1 MSHNS
6 LTMAEPQGPLDTIP
20 KVNYPPILTIANYF
34 STKQMID
41 QVISEDQDY
50 VTWKLQNLRTGGTPV
65 NNQLIKYPKYKYQ
78 KSKMNQQDPDSIN
91 KVPENLIFPQ
101 DIIQQQTQNNNYE
114 NANGNEDVNEKLKQ
128 DEQFKLLVTNLDKDQ
143 TNRFEVFHRTS
154 LNKTQVKKLASTVAN
169 QTISENIRVFLQ
181 AVGKIYAGEIIELAM
196 IVKNKWL
203 TSQMCIEFDKRTKIG
218 YKLKKYLKKLTF
230 SIIDNQQYK
239 QDYQSDS
246 VPEDEPDFFF
256 DDEEVDKRE
265 TTLGNSLLQSKS
277 LQQSDHNSQDLK
289 LQLIEQY
296 NKLVLQFNKLDVS
309 IEKYNNSPLLPE
321 HIREAWRLYRLQS
334 DTLPNA
340 YWRTQGEGQG
350 SLFR

>member
-1 MSHNS
+1 MMN
-6 LTMAEPQGPLDTIP
+6 EPQGPIDTIP
-20 KVNYPPILTIANYF
+20 KVNYPPILTIANYL

-50 VTWKLQNLRTGGTPV
+50 VTWKLQNLRTGGIPSK
-65 NNQLIKYPKYKYQ
+65 NQLNEYPKYKFK
-78 KSKMNQQDPDSIN
+78 KSKINQQDPDSIN
-91 KVPENLIFPQ
+91 KVPENLIFPR
-101 DIIQQQTQNNNYE
+101 DILQKQIQKSNHE
-114 NANGNEDVNEKLKQ
+114 SGHGNDDKEDNLTQ

-154 LNKTQVKKLASTVAN
+154 LNKTQVKKLASTVTN
-169 QTISENIRVFLQ
+169 QTISENVRVFLQ
-181 AVGKIYAGEIIELAM
+181 ATGKIYAGEIIELAM
-196 IVKNKWL
+196 VVKNKWL

-218 YKLKKYLKKLTF
+218 YKLKKHLKKLTF
-230 SIIDNQQYK
+230 SIMENQQYK

-246 VPEDEPDFFF
+246 VPEDEPDFYF

-277 LQQSDHNSQDLK
+277 LQQSDHSPQDLK

-309 IEKYNNSPLLPE
+309 IEKYNNSPVLPE

-334 DTLPNA
+334 DNLPNA

-350 SLFR
+350 SMFR

>member
-1 MSHNS
+1 MN
-6 LTMAEPQGPLDTIP
+6 EPQGPLDSIP

-50 VTWKLQNLRTGGTPV
+50 VTWKLQNLRTGGTPI
-65 NNQLIKYPKYKYQ
+65 NNQLNKYPKYKY
-78 KSKMNQQDPDSIN
+78 KKKKISQQDPDSIN
-91 KVPENLIFPQ
+91 KVPEELIFPQ
-101 DIIQQQTQNNNYE
+101 DILRKQTQNNKYE
-114 NANGNEDVNEKLKQ
+114 EANENDDKDDNDEKLTQ

-154 LNKTQVKKLASTVAN
+154 LNKTQVKKLASTVTN
-169 QTISENIRVFLQ
+169 QTVSENIRVFLQ
-181 AVGKIYAGEIIELAM
+181 AIGKIYAGEIIELAM
-196 IVKNKWL
+196 VVKNKWL

-218 YKLKKYLKKLTF
+218 RKLKKYLKKLTF
-230 SIIDNQQYK
+230 SIIENQQYK

-246 VPEDEPDFFF
+246 VPEDEPDFYF

-265 TTLGNSLLQSKS
+265 TMLGNSLLQSKY
-277 LQQSDHNSQDLK
+277 LQQSDNHSQDLK

-309 IEKYNNSPLLPE
+309 IEKYNNSPILPE
-321 HIREAWRLYRLQS
+321 HVREAWRLYRLQS

-350 SLFR
+350 SMFR

>member
-1 MSHNS
+1 MN
-6 LTMAEPQGPLDTIP
+6 EPQGPLDIIP

-50 VTWKLQNLRTGGTPV
+50 VTWKLQSLRTGGVPMDS
-65 NNQLIKYPKYKYQ
+65 QLNKYPKYKY
-78 KSKMNQQDPDSIN
+78 KKAKISQQDADSIN

-101 DIIQQQTQNNNYE
+101 DILQMQAKNNNRE
-114 NANGNEDVNEKLKQ
+114 NPNGSDDSDERLPQ

-154 LNKTQVKKLASTVAN
+154 LNKTQVKKLAGTVTN
-169 QTISENIRVFLQ
+169 QTISENIRVLLQ
-181 AVGKIYAGEIIELAM
+181 AIGKIYAGEIIELAM
-196 IVKNKWL
+196 VVKNKWL

-230 SIIDNQQYK
+230 AIIENQQYK

-246 VPEDEPDFFF
+246 VPEDEPDVYY
-256 DDEEVDKRE
+256 DDEEVDKHE

-277 LQQSDHNSQDLK
+277 LQQSDHHSQDLK

-296 NKLVLQFNKLDVS
+296 NKLVIQFNKLDVS
-309 IEKYNNSPLLPE
+309 IEKYNNSPILPE

-334 DTLPNA
+334 DTLPKS

-350 SLFR
+350 SMFR